1 MILVQMGKGFKH
13 HRLRRSSYT
22 HTFKSTHV
30 FIKCPFCGRPFDR
43 NKVDLNAI
51 PTIEAKIK
59 RLGGYRCIEW
69 LRMGLDA
76 PSIGLLKSMFVAKA
90 KQIIAVFGA
99 PEREVETI
107 YGIPLIVETTRVM
120 PHKTF
125 YAPKRE
131 FETEFRG
138 VRG

>member
-1 MILVQMGKGFKH
+1 MISVQMGKGFKH

-43 NKVDLNAI
+43 NKVDLNAVPI
-51 PTIEAKIK
+51 IEAKVK

-69 LRMGLDA
+69 LRMGLDKA
-76 PSIGLLKSMFVAKA
+76 SIDLLKSMFVAKA

-99 PEREVETI
+99 PEKELEVVRAVPI
-107 YGIPLIVETTRVM
+107 MVEITRTM
-120 PHKTF
+120 PYKTF
-125 YAPKRE
+125 YASNRE
-131 FETEFRG
+131 YETRFRG